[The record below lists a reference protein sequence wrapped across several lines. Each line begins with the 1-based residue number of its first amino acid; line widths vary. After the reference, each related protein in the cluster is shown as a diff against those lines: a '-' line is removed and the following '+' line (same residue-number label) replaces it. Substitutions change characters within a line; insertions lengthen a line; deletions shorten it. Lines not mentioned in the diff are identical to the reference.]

1 MAYGF
6 KAYNSVG
13 NVIFDTTKISQTQ
26 VIASGTWANNVT
38 LTRNLGEMICFNPP
52 NTTARIYKMTS
63 TSSGITNE
71 SGVTINYVKIAQIN
85 EQTSFPAT
93 GGYGLQTF
101 DSSGDLAYSSGYI
114 QGYKLRSILP
124 EGTLSG
130 DHSSTYPSI
139 AWAESITNIYFSLG
153 GCSYVNADYFD
164 IFIYESSQMRWM
176 FKKAFPAPFGTTGF
190 SNVRVIQVIEVR
202 N

>member
-1 MAYGF
+1 MSYGLR
-6 KAYNSVG
+6 AYNSVG

-26 VIASGTWANNVT
+26 VVASGTWANNVT

-101 DSSGDLAYSSGYI
+101 DSSGDLAYSSGYV

-130 DHSSTYPSI
+130 NHSSTYPSI

-153 GCSYVNADYFD
+153 GCSYSGGDYYD
-164 IFIYESSQMRWM
+164 IFLYESGQMRWM
-176 FKKAFPAPFGTTGF
+176 YKIVFGSPIGTTGF
-190 SNVRVIQVIEVR
+190 NNARVIQVIEVR